1 MNAPSSQT
9 KPVGLGRVVGI
20 ETEYGIT
27 SAWVNPAADGQ
38 MRQAPLDVE
47 AAVKE
52 IFRHTPQRHR
62 AAHHFLRNGGRLYV
76 DIGSHPEIAGPEC
89 LHLADLLAQD
99 QAGDLILARMLRVA
113 NEDLPAR
120 VPGARIHLLKSNAD
134 SYGNTF
140 GCHENYQVRRDVQLP
155 MNGFVSFLA
164 ARQILIGAGALPGG
178 NLSQV
183 DTPLQGADTRPLQA
197 MLYSARAEFMK
208 AGASAD
214 PTHERAFVNTRDEPH
229 ADKSRWRRLH
239 VIAGDSAMSEA
250 TTAVKVVLG
259 AGVLEL
265 IERGAWDLSD
275 IELTD
280 PVAATN
286 AWNFDPR
293 AKMARKAG
301 GEITCP
307 ELLSITL
314 DHVREV
320 AETTDPLVA
329 RALDVAERGIQA
341 LATGDYTLVATEL
354 DWAIKFAVLSHIAK
368 QADEGWMSPK
378 VLRSELAYHDIS
390 PQTGL
395 AARLRRAG
403 LMQTWSDRQAV
414 VAATDTPPRDTRAVI
429 RGAFVAAAEETNR
442 SASVGWAHVRLD
454 RPARPQV
461 DLPEPQQTTSAEAE
475 ALIEEIY
482 QLGPAEQA
490 PPPPRPA
497 PIDAPGWRR

>member
-1 MNAPSSQT
+1 MPPQAA
-9 KPVGLGRVVGI
+9 GLGRVVGI

-27 SAWVNPAADGQ
+27 SAWMQPPADGKA
-38 MRQAPLDVE
+38 RSAPLDVE

-52 IFRHTPQRHR
+52 LFRHTPQRHR

-89 LHLADLLAQD
+89 LHLDDLLAQD
-99 QAGDLILARMLRVA
+99 QAGDLILARMLQVA
-113 NEDLPAR
+113 NDDLPNR
-120 VPGARIHLLKSNAD
+120 IPGARIHLLKSNAD

-140 GCHENYQVRRDVQLP
+140 GCHENYQVRRDVELP
-155 MNGFVSFLA
+155 MGGFVSFLA

-178 NLSQV
+178 NLSHGN
-183 DTPLQGADTRPLQA
+183 TPLAGADKRPLQA

-208 AGASAD
+208 AAASAD

-265 IERGAWDLSD
+265 IERGEWDLSD
-275 IELTD
+275 IELAD

-286 AWNFDPR
+286 AWNFDPLT
-293 AKMARKAG
+293 KMDRKAG
-301 GEITCP
+301 GQITCP
-307 ELLSITL
+307 ELLATAL
-314 DHVREV
+314 ERLRGV
-320 AETTDPLVA
+320 ANENEPLVG
-329 RALDVAERGIQA
+329 RALDVARRGIEA
-341 LATGDYTLVATEL
+341 LATGDPTLVATEL
-354 DWAIKFAVLSHIAK
+354 DWAIKFSVLSHIAK
-368 QADEGWMSPK
+368 HADDGWMAAK

-395 AARLRRAG
+395 TARLRQAG
-403 LMQTWSDRQAV
+403 LMQTWTDPQAV

-429 RGAFVAAAEETNR
+429 RGAFVTAAEETNR

-482 QLGPAEQA
+482 QLGPAGEA

-497 PIDAPGWRR
+497 PIDAPGWRS